1 MKMFKFLEK
10 VHYSQNIEMR
20 EEICKFMPFWE
31 VVLDKDKEILGRYNQ
46 EYFSEQKIGE
56 IVKKLYE
63 QEIRQGH
70 NLSIRLSKKN

>member
-1 MKMFKFLEK
+1 
-10 VHYSQNIEMR
+10 MR
-20 EEICKFMPFWE
+20 EELCRFMPFWE

-46 EYFSEQKIGE
+46 EYFSKQKIGE

-70 NLSIRLSKKN
+70 NLTIRLSKND

>member
-1 MKMFKFLEK
+1 
-10 VHYSQNIEMR
+10 MR
-20 EEICKFMPFWE
+20 EKLDKFMPFWE
-31 VVLDKDKEILGRYNQ
+31 IVLDKDKEILGRYNQ

-70 NLSIRLSKKN
+70 NLTIRLSKND